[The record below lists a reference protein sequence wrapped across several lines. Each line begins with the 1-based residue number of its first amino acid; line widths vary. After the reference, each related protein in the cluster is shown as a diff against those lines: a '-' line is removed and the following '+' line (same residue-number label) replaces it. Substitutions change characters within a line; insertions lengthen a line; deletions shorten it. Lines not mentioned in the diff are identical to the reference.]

1 MQRPPAH
8 FTARQQGPLFHVQPE
23 QREAGSLSRSRTEG
37 FVVLLCEK
45 QVIKDVST
53 AALETN
59 AKASLKKLTQIGK
72 KEATPSACRASLS
85 R

>member
-1 MQRPPAH
+1 MQPENPA
-8 FTARQQGPLFHVQPE
+8 E

-53 AALETN
+53 EALETN